1 VRAWAAD
8 VTAGT
13 FPGAAES
20 VRMDD
25 AVLAEALGQGD
36 LDRPGQGSSSGIPSG
51 GIPLDRDL

>member
-1 VRAWAAD
+1 MGAD

-36 LDRPGQGSSSGIPSG
+36 LDRLGQGSSSGIPSG